1 MKISLNQNTMHQKL
15 FSLLA
20 FTIMLNAIGMEGYS
34 QPFVY
39 RKIPA
44 DMLAPFVITDNEYN
58 SIMAASTGYYDI
70 VNSLPSNYVTDG
82 SVDYTEH
89 IQKALNTNRS
99 VIFPPFPILVSIQY
113 DQGAITI
120 PSNSNLVFPKGA
132 KLLLKPSFNTNYQVL
147 RIHYAENVKV
157 YYPVI
162 KGDRFSHLGTTGE
175 WGMGISIMGSK
186 NIQIEKPYITD
197 CWGDGIYIATTNA
210 PVMISKNVSI
220 NGAILDNNRR
230 CGLAIISGDNLYLNN
245 ILCANTNGTAPRAG
259 VDIEPNNN
267 ADTIRRITFNNIIAY
282 NNHSFGFEVVLFH
295 LRGTLPHTDID
306 IKVNGLK
313 TYYSAYPIGFNM
325 YNSGYSGGTPL
336 GGKVAFTNVFM
347 NDYMGR
353 PFEISDNSLNTVPVC
368 VSFGKAANKSLM
380 ESFYATE
387 IKKSTNY
394 SMNCDPM
401 PVATF
406 ENIGA
411 SVSNGQL
418 SVKWNTVNEIYS
430 DHFEIELSKDS
441 TNFKKIG
448 SIRSLATD
456 YNSAPAY
463 TFNMKLQSALGT
475 FAFAPLGLFCLI
487 FFKRVR
493 KRMGIFFIT
502 LPLLFYCA
510 CRKETPPNVEVKEKT
525 VKYFIKIVQ
534 IDGDGNEFS
543 SPVISFV
550 VPEIQK

>member
-1 MKISLNQNTMHQKL
+1 
-15 FSLLA
+15 
-20 FTIMLNAIGMEGYS
+20 MLNAIGMEGYS

-113 DQGAITI
+113 NQGAITI

-230 CGLAIISGDNLYLNN
+230 CGLAIISGDNLYLSN

-313 TYYSAYPIGFNM
+313 TYYSAYSVAFNM
-325 YNSGYSGGTPL
+325 YSTGYSSGPPL
-336 GGKVAFTNVFM
+336 AGNILF
-347 NDYMGR
+347 NDVVIIDNEWR
-353 PFEISDNSLNTVPVC
+353 FFQISDAGQNTIPIC
-368 VSFGKAANKSLM
+368 VNFEKAPNKSQV
-380 ESFYATE
+380 ESFFLSE
-387 IKKSTNY
+387 IAKSTNY
-394 SMNCDPM
+394 SMNCNPI
-401 PVATF
+401 PAVNF
-406 ENIGA
+406 ENLNA

-418 SVKWNTVNEIYS
+418 AVKWNTLNEKYS
-430 DHFEIELSKDS
+430 DHFDVELSKDS
-441 TNFKKIG
+441 NTYKKIG
-448 SIRSLATD
+448 SVRSKATD
-456 YNSAPAY
+456 NMSASAY
-463 TFNMKLQSALGT
+463 SFNIKVQSAIGMLG
-475 FAFAPLGLFCLI
+475 FIPLGLLLLI
-487 FFKRVR
+487 FKKAVG
-493 KRMGIFFIT
+493 KGT
-502 LPLLFYCA
+502 KLLAILIILLGYCA

-525 VKYFIKIVQ
+525 VKYFIRIVQ
-534 IDGDGNEFS
+534 IDGDGNKFS